1 MPTALVV
8 TAVSKGASRA
18 HKDEASVK
26 LLVGAVAF
34 PLTWLVIAILAAGGV
49 TVLHTIYPRI
59 PNAPFLTG
67 VVAFFL
73 SALGGFV
80 VLHYQRLV
88 QETLRAI
95 RVRFTRARRA
105 DAIQQLREERS
116 ELYDGMMGLSQGLEL
131 PGTLAK
137 DGRVQEE
144 KKGQAIH
151 LRDK

>member
-1 MPTALVV
+1 M
-8 TAVSKGASRA
+8 
-18 HKDEASVK
+18 K

-34 PLTWLVIAILAAGGV
+34 PFTWLVIAILVGAGGA
-49 TVLHTIYPRI
+49 VLHTIYPMI
-59 PNAPFLTG
+59 PNASFLTG

-95 RVRFTRARRA
+95 RVRFTRARRT

-116 ELYDGMMGLSQGLEL
+116 ELYDGMIGLSKGLEL

-137 DGRVQEE
+137 DGRVLEE

-151 LRDK
+151 LPDK